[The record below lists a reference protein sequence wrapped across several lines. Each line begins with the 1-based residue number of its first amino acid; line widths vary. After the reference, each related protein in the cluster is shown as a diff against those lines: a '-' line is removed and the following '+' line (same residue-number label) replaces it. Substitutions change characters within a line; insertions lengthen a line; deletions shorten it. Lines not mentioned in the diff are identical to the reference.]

1 MQSSHKMGRPALRG
15 VSHAFAAVASV
26 AAAFALWKVSK
37 GDRAEQISMLIFG
50 ASMIALYTSSAT
62 YHMGE
67 WKGRIY
73 HAFRRLDHAM
83 IFFLIAGTYTP
94 FCFNLLEGSDRM
106 VMLAL
111 IWGVAIVGAGLKL
124 FIPFIPRWISVAL
137 YMGMG
142 WLALLKAH
150 DFSKALALGGV
161 LLVVAGGVAYTAG
174 GIIYATKRPNPFPQ
188 TFGYHELFHLLVI
201 GGTLTHFLAL
211 YYFVA
216 PLTRV

>member
-1 MQSSHKMGRPALRG
+1 MQSSHKMRRPVLRG

-26 AAAFALWKVSK
+26 AAAFALWKVSA
-37 GDRAEQISMLIFG
+37 GDGAKQISMLVFG
-50 ASMIALYTSSAT
+50 ASMIGLYTSSAT

-94 FCFNLLEGSDRM
+94 FCFNLLEGSDRI
-106 VMLAL
+106 VTLVFV
-111 IWGVAIVGAGLKL
+111 WGMAIAGAGFKL
-124 FIPFIPRWISVAL
+124 FFPFIPRWISVAL
-137 YMGMG
+137 YLGMG
-142 WLALLKAH
+142 WLAVLKAG
-150 DFSKALALGGV
+150 DFSKALGMGGV
-161 LLVVAGGVAYTAG
+161 LLVMAGGVAYTTGA
-174 GIIYATKRPNPFPQ
+174 IIYARKRPNPFPQ

-201 GGTLTHFLAL
+201 GGTLTHFLAV

-216 PLTRV
+216 PLARI